1 MVTIEFTIMNESG
14 LHARPASDFVMEASS
29 YKSDICIRNSS
40 VSSEWV
46 DAKSILSILGLGVES
61 KHKIEI
67 KAEGEDEVE
76 AIQNLKALLEKNIN
90 EKTK

>member
-1 MVTIEFTIMNESG
+1 MVTTEFTIMNESG

-29 YKSDICIRNSS
+29 YKSDIYIRNGS

-61 KHKIEI
+61 NHKIEI
-67 KAEGEDEVE
+67 KAEGDDEVE

-90 EKTK
+90 EKAK